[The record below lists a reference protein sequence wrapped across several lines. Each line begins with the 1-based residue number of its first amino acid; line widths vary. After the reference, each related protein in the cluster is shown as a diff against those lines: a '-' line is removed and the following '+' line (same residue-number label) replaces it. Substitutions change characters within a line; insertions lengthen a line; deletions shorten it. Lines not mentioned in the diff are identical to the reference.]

1 MRPEPEQ
8 YRAWADAAARALQRW
23 YNPRTGL
30 WRTAG
35 WWNCAN
41 ALTALIQHSQRTG
54 ERRYLSVI
62 ETTFGRGPAGQS
74 GVQQR
79 ILRRRRLVGAG
90 LDRGVR
96 PDRRREVPG
105 PARKLFAGM
114 ASGWDDTCGGGL
126 WWTRGKTYKNAIPNE
141 LFLLTAGRLH
151 QRTTI
156 PAARQRLS
164 RLGAARVA
172 VVQR

>member
-30 WRTAG
+30 WKTTG

-62 ETTFGRGPAGQS
+62 ETTFDSDYAG
-74 GVQQR
+74 G
-79 ILRRRRLVGAG
+79 
-90 LDRGVR
+90 
-96 PDRRREVPG
+96 
-105 PARKLFAGM
+105 
-114 ASGWDDTCGGGL
+114 
-126 WWTRGKTYKNAIPNE
+126 
-141 LFLLTAGRLH
+141 TA
-151 QRTTI
+151 
-156 PAARQRLS
+156 A
-164 RLGAARVA
+164 
-172 VVQR
+172 